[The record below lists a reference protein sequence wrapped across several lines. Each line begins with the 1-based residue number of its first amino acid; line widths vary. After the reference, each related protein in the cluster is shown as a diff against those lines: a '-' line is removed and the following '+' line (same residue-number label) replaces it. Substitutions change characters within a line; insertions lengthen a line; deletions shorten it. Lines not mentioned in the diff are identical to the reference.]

1 MCDPIIYN
9 RDLPVSVS
17 ITGVALDP
25 NGPANPCGLIA
36 YTVFNDTYV
45 LSNTSI
51 ANIPI
56 TDQGIDWPSDNK
68 YFNPKLPDQMWL
80 NTSNP
85 RVRVWMRVSALPDF
99 RKIWGKI
106 DGNLAAGNYIVTIE
120 YSIASVIIDYDL
132 TSIHGSKYFV
142 LSQTNDLGGRNYF
155 LAIMY
160 FIVGGVCLAFMLL
173 FLVLKLIKRKNTVV
187 LDPY

>member
-106 DGNLAAGNYIVTIE
+106 DGNLAAGNYNVFE
-120 YSIASVIIDYDL
+120 C
-132 TSIHGSKYFV
+132 V
-142 LSQTNDLGGRNYF
+142 LCHEHSQGETNPEHRS
-155 LAIMY
+155 
-160 FIVGGVCLAFMLL
+160 VGGYVYESRACYQCHL
-173 FLVLKLIKRKNTVV
+173 RGRE
-187 LDPY
+187 